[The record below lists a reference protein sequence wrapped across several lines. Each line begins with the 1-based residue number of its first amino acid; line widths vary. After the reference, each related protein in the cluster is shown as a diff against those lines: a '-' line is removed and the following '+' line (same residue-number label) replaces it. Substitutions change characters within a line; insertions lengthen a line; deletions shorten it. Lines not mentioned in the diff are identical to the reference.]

1 MGKQFSHV
9 HTLFDKDLHSIIKDL
24 PYSAKLMFYAFSVG
38 VGLNEDNFHEKLESN
53 KYLERKL
60 HVLMVACKEHVTL
73 SLNEVL
79 RVS

>member
-1 MGKQFSHV
+1 
-9 HTLFDKDLHSIIKDL
+9 
-24 PYSAKLMFYAFSVG
+24 MFYAFSVG

-60 HVLMVACKEHVTL
+60 HVLMVACKEHVTS